1 MESTEDQFLKE
12 SLKADLLKI
21 DWPVEVEYGSVKIQI
36 RAGKPV
42 FVVIEKTIQLD

>member
-1 MESTEDQFLKE
+1 MVTTEDQFLKE

-21 DWPVEVEYGSVKIQI
+21 YWPVEYGSVKIQI